1 MKYLKLFFILAIV
14 CLNATAQKLPNK
26 QELSV
31 EAPENVKIDGKATEW
46 GDGFRAYNSAVKL
59 FYSMAN
65 DDENLYFTL
74 KAADIIII
82 EKALVGGITFAIES
96 IKKNSGQ
103 NSVSITSPVRP
114 GRYFA
119 HVFLPLRDTT
129 KNMLEYLPGMNL
141 TLDTSF
147 KQLEVTGALNI
158 VDGKIP
164 IYNEFGILSAGRF
177 QADRSYNY
185 EIAIPI
191 KFFIKNV
198 SDKGQFKYTIKL
210 NSLKNA
216 GYVSTINGKEYN
228 SGSPEA
234 IESAMKF
241 AALGMQPAIDQLE
254 KMSETYFSAEYTLAK
269 KP

>member
-1 MKYLKLFFILAIV
+1 MKLFILF
-14 CLNATAQKLPNK
+14 LLATLSLQCAFGQKLPNK
-26 QELSV
+26 QEASV
-31 EAPENVKIDGKATEW
+31 RAPAGMKIDGKAIEW

-74 KAADIIII
+74 KAADIVVI
-82 EKALVGGITFAIES
+82 EKALVGGIAFVIEP

-114 GRYFA
+114 IRYFA
-119 HVFLPLRDTT
+119 HVFSPLRDTT
-129 KNMLEYLPGMNL
+129 KNIFEYLPGMNL

-164 IYNEFGILSAGRF
+164 VYNEFGILSAGRF
-177 QADRSYNY
+177 QADRSYSY

-191 KFFIKNV
+191 KYFIKNV
-198 SDKGQFKYTIKL
+198 SDQGQFKYAIKL

-216 GYVSTINGKEYN
+216 GYVTSINGKEYN

-269 KP
+269 KL